1 MILSKYRKFKDIAL
15 YYQLKHIVNYQLGK
29 LEYGFK
35 RDTREIRDY

>member
-1 MILSKYRKFKDIAL
+1 MILSKYGKLKDIVL
-15 YYQLKHIVNYQLGK
+15 YYQLKPIVNCQLGK